1 MEMRKVSLK
10 DITPPST
17 GVRYIPQAHV
27 HAIMPDGTHI
37 TLLVPE
43 QVAPMQHVKCGAGY
57 YSAQIDVL
65 ALRCHN

>member
-43 QVAPMQHVKCGAGY
+43 QVARCNTVIVRCGLLL
-57 YSAQIDVL
+57 SAD
-65 ALRCHN
+65 